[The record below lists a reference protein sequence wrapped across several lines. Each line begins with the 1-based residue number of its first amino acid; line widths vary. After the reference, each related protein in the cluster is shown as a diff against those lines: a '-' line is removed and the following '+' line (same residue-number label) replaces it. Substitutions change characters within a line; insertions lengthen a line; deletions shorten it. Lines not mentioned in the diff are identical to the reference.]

1 MLIQPAISAVSK
13 PSLTDCRIEMTRQR
27 PGPRL
32 TLARPAATADAT
44 GLSARGARVLEKSVE
59 KAAQDDRFSD
69 LIEAVALRRDRA
81 AFQEL
86 FRHFAPRLK
95 SFSLRGGASP
105 EAAEEIVQEAMV
117 SVWRKAATF
126 DRRRASPATW
136 IFTIA
141 RNKRIDM
148 RRRDFRPQIDPAE
161 YALAQPDMEEP
172 PDGAYDALQSQEK
185 LRALLQDLPGEQRLV
200 LEKAY
205 FEDKTHSDIALE
217 LSLPLGTVK
226 SRIRLALGRLRI
238 SLQGVES

>member
-1 MLIQPAISAVSK
+1 
-13 PSLTDCRIEMTRQR
+13 MTRQR
-27 PGPRL
+27 PRPRL
-32 TLARPAATADAT
+32 AVARPAATTADAA

-59 KAAQDDRFSD
+59 KAAQDDRFGD

-117 SVWRKAATF
+117 SVWRKAGTF

-161 YALAQPDMEEP
+161 YALAQPEAEEP